1 MTIDQT
7 KLTMLDIINLLKSGW
22 SVHRTMIRGDAL
34 LYLNGQYKPITSN
47 QFIELNY
54 QNILTFVDDINGWH
68 PIFHGRVLVY
78 TLNQDSLAKVDY
90 SELTKQSAIDLL
102 KSGYKLHKPFSNE
115 SALLTTKENEEK
127 YLFVSESVVD
137 ELRSHIVNTGLI
149 SYGKHPIFS
158 GDDVYVYEIKQEG
171 EVNE

>member
-54 QNILTFVDDINGWH
+54 QNILTFVDDINGG
-68 PIFHGRVLVY
+68 IR
-78 TLNQDSLAKVDY
+78 
-90 SELTKQSAIDLL
+90 
-102 KSGYKLHKPFSNE
+102 FSMVG
-115 SALLTTKENEEK
+115 
-127 YLFVSESVVD
+127 F
-137 ELRSHIVNTGLI
+137 
-149 SYGKHPIFS
+149 
-158 GDDVYVYEIKQEG
+158 
-171 EVNE
+171 